1 MNEKERDNGAK
12 TSPGRNAGSSAAS
25 TASANAAR
33 TVAAIDPLRFPDD
46 HGGTSTRDRAGG
58 SEERTRDRGSERA
71 SGSAEDRV
79 RRGRELRER
88 AGEHAAE
95 RRAVAGTADPGAA
108 TRSSNGGS
116 SAAGNAGDSRTAEEI
131 TRDTRKPVSRKTV
144 GEPQKLAGIFRNAK
158 GGKVEINEE
167 YVASLW
173 KSCYNVPALAGYG
186 EWWRLHDKEANA
198 LAEPS
203 TRIINRMT
211 PQELELFSR
220 FADPVALVI
229 AAIAITGPRIGM
241 TREYIQSREV
251 ERKTEAR
258 RAALSQSERE
268 RIPRSATGEDGDLR
282 RRTNGA
288 HPGHAATDTEVT
300 LPGSG
305 EHVQNAFGED

>member
-12 TSPGRNAGSSAAS
+12 TSPGRNAGSSTTG

-33 TVAAIDPLRFPDD
+33 TVAIDPLRFPDD
-46 HGGTSTRDRAGG
+46 HGGTSTGDRAGG

-71 SGSAEDRV
+71 GGSTEDRV

-88 AGEHAAE
+88 AGEHAAA

-108 TRSSNGGS
+108 AHSGNGGS
-116 SAAGNAGDSRTAEEI
+116 SAAGSTGNGRTTEEI

-144 GEPQKLAGIFRNAK
+144 GEPQKLAEIFRNAK

-173 KSCYNVPALAGYG
+173 KSCYNIPALVGYG

-203 TRIINRMT
+203 TRIINRMS
-211 PQELELFSR
+211 PAELELFSR
-220 FADPVALVI
+220 FADPIALVV
-229 AAIAITGPRIGM
+229 AAIAITGPRIWM
-241 TREYIQSREV
+241 TREYMQSREV
-251 ERKTEAR
+251 ERTVEAR

-268 RIPRSATGEDGDLR
+268 RVPRSNTSEDGDLR